1 MPRYVILRHEMPSP
15 ERGPV
20 HWDFML
26 ETDGILRTWALAE
39 QPTLQREIAANQ
51 LADHRLAYLDY
62 EGPISGN
69 RGIVTRW
76 DAGEYRLDI
85 DSADELQISLKGQ
98 KLSGEVLLCRSE
110 EPQRWRF
117 TFST

>member
-1 MPRYVILRHEMPSP
+1 MRRYVILRHEMPSP

-26 ETDGILRTWALAE
+26 ESDGILRTWALAE
-39 QPTLQREIAANQ
+39 QPTPQREIAADE

-62 EGPISGN
+62 EGPISGD
-69 RGIVTRW
+69 RGTVTRW
-76 DAGEYRLDI
+76 DAGEYQLAVE
-85 DSADELQISLKGQ
+85 SADELQISLIGQ
-98 KLSGEVLLCRSE
+98 KLTGKVLLRRAE

-117 TFST
+117 AFSI

>member
-1 MPRYVILRHEMPSP
+1 MPRYVILRHEIPSP

-26 ETDGILRTWALAE
+26 ERDGILRTWALTE
-39 QPTLQREIAANQ
+39 QPTPQREIAADQ

-62 EGPISGN
+62 EGPISGD
-69 RGIVTRW
+69 RGIVARW
-76 DAGEYRLDI
+76 DAGEYQLGGE
-85 DSADELQISLKGQ
+85 SADELQISLKGQ
-98 KLSGEVLLCRSE
+98 KLFGEVRLRRAE
-110 EPQRWRF
+110 ESHRWRF